1 MLEYFYRWC
10 IFMSAS
16 PGDKYYKIWEFIEA
30 YREYA
35 FLEEFNDI
43 NNFLEEISE
52 ELLEEDRIMVKLALN
67 RFLKTTHLMILNPS
81 KLRFDFVESYDVCST
96 DKYLVKF
103 TVNNATILGK
113 HV

>member
-10 IFMSAS
+10 VFMSAS
-16 PGDKYYKIWEFIEA
+16 PRDKYHKIWEFIEA
-30 YREYA
+30 YREYV

-43 NNFLEEISE
+43 NNFLEEINE
-52 ELLEEDRIMVKLALN
+52 ELLEEDKTMVKLALN

-81 KLRFDFVESYDVCST
+81 KLRFDFVESYDVCDF
-96 DKYLVKF
+96 DKYLIQF
-103 TVNNATILGK
+103 TMDSANILGK